1 MLRDRLVG
9 GINDSRLR
17 QLLLQEKGLDFAKA
31 MQLALNWEATVQN
44 EKALQETDG
53 SDSVRKMDLRPPRR
67 DPKEKTPCYRCGKI
81 GHAATS
87 CRFRTAKCHSCGR
100 VGHLKAVCRGKSRR
114 DVIKRISDE
123 TPVKESSE
131 YVLYAL
137 DAMAGSTP
145 PFTVNILV
153 DNVPL
158 VMELDTGASLTIMPE
173 STFHCHWPDRQL
185 QPTPRKLRTYTGET
199 VEIVG
204 TTYVHVRHG
213 ANFADLPLMVVSQE
227 GPCLLGRNWLNSI
240 HLDWNEIH
248 CLHDGVLEEVLHRHS
263 KVFQDDLGTLKDKQ
277 VTIHIDPNVS
287 PKFCRARPVPYS
299 MRPLV
304 EAALDKLVAQGVIEP
319 VQLSDWAAPIVPV
332 LKTDKK
338 TVRICGDFSIT
349 INKAAAWTVTPYPE
363 LRICLPS

>member
-17 QLLLQEKGLDFAKA
+17 RLLLQEKGLDFAKA

-44 EKALQETDG
+44 EKALQKTNG
-53 SDSVRKMDLRPPRR
+53 NSISDSIRKMDLRTPWR

-81 GHAATS
+81 SHAATCTS

-131 YVLYAL
+131 YTLYAL

-145 PFTVNILV
+145 PFTVIILV

-158 VMELDTGASLTIMPE
+158 IMELDTGASLTIMPE
-173 STFHCHWPDRQL
+173 STFRCHWPDLQL

-204 TTYVHVRHG
+204 TTDVHVRHG
-213 ANFADLPLMVVSQE
+213 ANFADLA
-227 GPCLLGRNWLNSI
+227 SI
-240 HLDWNEIH
+240 
-248 CLHDGVLEEVLHRHS
+248 DGCMWVRMNLAFR
-263 KVFQDDLGTLKDKQ
+263 
-277 VTIHIDPNVS
+277 
-287 PKFCRARPVPYS
+287 S
-299 MRPLV
+299 M
-304 EAALDKLVAQGVIEP
+304 
-319 VQLSDWAAPIVPV
+319 
-332 LKTDKK
+332 
-338 TVRICGDFSIT
+338 
-349 INKAAAWTVTPYPE
+349 
-363 LRICLPS
+363 